1 MRGPPSPS
9 ALCKPKSLST
19 GKLLAAKRSFGG
31 IVGELEQFP
40 HNRAMQSAPTTSST
54 QGNGSLT
61 DQRAEHPADAN
72 GSCQFA
78 PYYFPPRSLSGALFR
93 RPNSQR
99 GKRECRAKLK
109 ILFVGSSLASPGD
122 RLSGLWARIFSA
134 KQRRAIQNKAMSEEG
149 KPRSPRPAGL
159 PSDRVIVSSLGP
171 TARPCLTVCERNTC
185 PRNARD
191 QIPFRGLSLKFG
203 T

>member
-1 MRGPPSPS
+1 M
-9 ALCKPKSLST
+9 CKSNPLST
-19 GKLLAAKRSFGG
+19 RKLLAAQRSFGG
-31 IVGELEQFP
+31 AIGELEQSP
-40 HNRAMQSAPTTSST
+40 HDRAMQSAPTTSST

-61 DQRAEHPADAN
+61 DQRAEHPAGCERIVPIRALL
-72 GSCQFA
+72 
-78 PYYFPPRSLSGALFR
+78 FPPRSLAGALFR
-93 RPNSQR
+93 RPNSQW

-109 ILFVGSSLASPGD
+109 ILFVSSSLASPGD

-134 KQRRAIQNKAMSEEG
+134 KQRRVIQNKAVSEEG
-149 KPRSPRPAGL
+149 KPRGPRPAGFPRIGL
-159 PSDRVIVSSLGP
+159 IVSSLGP